1 MSQEKVD
8 RYKKSKANRKKEMKK
23 QKYRKVLSSILWSL
37 LGLAVV
43 VFLVYSVLVK
53 VKPSLFEEETTAGS
67 LYSSS
72 VTADELREKLIASGE
87 ITTSAEENTVEIETK
102 DVEVSTGEVTSDE
115 EVSDK
120 KSGEESGETTE
131 SAE

>member
-1 MSQEKVD
+1 M
-8 RYKKSKANRKKEMKK
+8 
-23 QKYRKVLSSILWSL
+23 
-37 LGLAVV
+37 
-43 VFLVYSVLVK
+43 
-53 VKPSLFEEETTAGS
+53 
-67 LYSSS
+67 YSSS

>member
-8 RYKKSKANRKKEMKK
+8 RYKKSKANRKKEI
-23 QKYRKVLSSILWSL
+23 RKHKHRKILSSILWSL

-120 KSGEESGETTE
+120 KSGEESGETSE

>member
-8 RYKKSKANRKKEMKK
+8 RYKKSKANRKKEIKK
-23 QKYRKVLSSILWSL
+23 QKHKKILSSILWSL